1 MKEREVGKTE
11 KYKVF
16 KDEIARMKG
25 MKKVIVI
32 LLVVGALGSISSGFG
47 KYIAAIRIE
56 MKVEHAQKTALLGTA
71 RVLRLV
77 LGCKKKHHKCD
88 CCAGL
93 CETFDNRLLS
103 ALTESAGATN
113 SSALSIINNDDD
125 NNNDNN
131 SNNNGVF
138 AGLSKLWR
146 GP

>member
-77 LGCKKKHHKCD
+77 LGCKKK
-88 CCAGL
+88 A
-93 CETFDNRLLS
+93 S
-103 ALTESAGATN
+103 
-113 SSALSIINNDDD
+113 
-125 NNNDNN
+125 
-131 SNNNGVF
+131 
-138 AGLSKLWR
+138 
-146 GP
+146 